1 MNVTLGPLKCT
12 SSMSTTIRQPE
23 LMKTFRIVDVW
34 SNQTHTVNAL
44 NQEIALR
51 AVADKVNH
59 LALLVVSMKLI

>member
-1 MNVTLGPLKCT
+1 
-12 SSMSTTIRQPE
+12 MSTTIHQPE

-51 AVADKVNH
+51 AVANKVNH